1 MRRRLLRLRQILR
14 RDDQGQLEVLQQIRA
29 AHRNPGMAS
38 RELHPKRACRRGFV
52 KTAMLAVGVLLLL
65 YGLHWIGQG
74 TGWLPWPAHTIMDYN
89 MAFTWYGL
97 GLTGIGALLIWYSR
111 R

>member
-1 MRRRLLRLRQILR
+1 M
-14 RDDQGQLEVLQQIRA
+14 
-29 AHRNPGMAS
+29 
-38 RELHPKRACRRGFV
+38 
-52 KTAMLAVGVLLLL
+52 KTALLLAGIALVL

-74 TGWLPWPAHTIMDYN
+74 TGWVPWPANTVMDYD

-97 GLTGIGALLIWYSR
+97 GLSAIGAGLIWYAR